1 MTTITKVQ
9 ICIFLSKS
17 IFSFSGAKIFVA
29 RDDGSLVPVLRSD
42 LDFIRADGI
51 PDNMW
56 LAPNFEQVITRKL
69 KRSSNNDDFDQ
80 SKMLINGIMRSLKRS
95 YWPLR
100 KLKGSSNDD
109 FEKQYTTLNK
119 GIMRSLK

>member
-1 MTTITKVQ
+1 MTAITRVQ
-9 ICIFLSKS
+9 VCFFLITS
-17 IFSFSGAKIFVA
+17 IFSISGAKIFVA

-56 LAPNFEQVITRKL
+56 VEPNFEQVITRKL
-69 KRSSNNDDFDQ
+69 KRSSNDDFEQ
-80 SKMLINGIMRSLKRS
+80 SKMINNGIMRSLKRS

-100 KLKGSSNDD
+100 KLKRSSYDD
-109 FEKQYTTLNK
+109 REEQYTTLNK